1 MKSGGLVGEG
11 NGLSCFTRNGGQ
23 ILFLSE
29 AERNEEYRVFYFMSF
44 PTVLECFALQASL
57 LLCSGREVFL
67 SFTGGFDSGKQ
78 LAEGG
83 RGEREEN

>member
-1 MKSGGLVGEG
+1 MKNIEYV
-11 NGLSCFTRNGGQ
+11 
-23 ILFLSE
+23 ILC
-29 AERNEEYRVFYFMSF
+29 SF
-44 PTVLECFALQASL
+44 PMMSQCFVLGPSL

-83 RGEREEN
+83 RGRNRGKLKEICIIYF